1 MKYLTVWVTKPLWNV
16 LQMWHQER
24 TDVEATTFHINLVIQ
39 LWVKNEEGEDKLYWD
54 DADLDNPTSDRKH
67 F

>member
-1 MKYLTVWVTKPLWNV
+1 
-16 LQMWHQER
+16 MWHQER

>member
-1 MKYLTVWVTKPLWNV
+1 
-16 LQMWHQER
+16 MWHQEI

-54 DADLDNPTSDRKH
+54 DADLDNPTSDSKH
-67 F
+67 EIWKMCFLILTWSH